1 MSGID
6 TYVLISVVSAAI
18 YLLLLAGLLLLFRKR
33 IVRLYNAVRYRK
45 RLSTPRFK
53 RESAVSLTKH
63 IDNVLRAVMR
73 RPIPPT
79 AFFALTIGLFF
90 LVFTLSATNLSVGV
104 STVIGFSFASL
115 PYLFLRVKL
124 ERLRRRGSF
133 EGETLISSLLTQYW
147 VSDGNIFDTIERTIV
162 TGAGIKITGKLL
174 SAMLLE
180 IRNTG
185 NKERI
190 RKAADSF
197 AYGVNTNWSRMLA
210 YHIRTAAV
218 SGCDISLAIEDILVH
233 LREARTLAEERK
245 RINGESVRIVVFLIP
260 LIYVGSVFVSVNM
273 LGLGIER
280 FIRNQFMTAEGFGF
294 FSVTAFL
301 FMLNIVLLEI
311 ITNRKLDF

>member
-1 MSGID
+1 MNGFD
-6 TYVLISVVSAAI
+6 VYVLISVISAAI
-18 YLLLLAGLLLLFRKR
+18 YLLLLAGILLLLRKQ
-33 IVRLYNAVRYRK
+33 IVQLYNAVRYRK
-45 RLSTPRFK
+45 RLSAPRFN
-53 RESAVSLTKH
+53 RGNTTSLTKH
-63 IDNVLRAVMR
+63 LDNVLRTVTQRA
-73 RPIPPT
+73 IPPT
-79 AFFALTIGLFF
+79 AFLVATIILFF
-90 LVFTLSATNLSVGV
+90 LVFTLSATNLSINISAIIGV
-104 STVIGFSFASL
+104 SFASL
-115 PYLFLRVKL
+115 PYLFLRMKL

-162 TGAGIKITGKLL
+162 TGDGIKITGKLL

-190 RKAADSF
+190 RRAADSF

-210 YHIRTAAV
+210 YHIRTAAI
-218 SGCDISLAIEDILVH
+218 SGCDISLAIEDILVQ
-233 LREARTLAEERK
+233 LREARSLAEERK

-260 LIYVGSVFVSVNM
+260 LIYIGSIFVSVHM
-273 LGLGIER
+273 LNLGIGR
-280 FIRNQFMTAEGFGF
+280 FVRNQFMTAEGFGF
-294 FSVTAFL
+294 FSFTAFL